1 MRAELSL
8 IAALSAIAF
17 LAGDAATAVLC
28 AMGNSEGDVASA
40 ALSMAQSGILL
51 SLEPL
56 PLAIGAACAC
66 AVWLV
71 WVRWWERRGRY
82 RKGEEHG
89 SARWATQK
97 EMEAFSDRKDA
108 DNNILLTEHAKIRL
122 IDKSHDQR
130 TETNNNVLVI
140 GGPGTGKTRYFVK
153 PNLMQLNANYFITD
167 PKGTLIHDMGWVL
180 EDAGYE
186 IRTFD
191 TINFDRSLHFNPIE
205 YIKGEADTLR
215 FVECLIR
222 NTTGDDQH
230 SGDPFWENA
239 EKLLYTAL
247 ISYLLLHCPEEDHSV
262 PGLLSLLSL
271 ADAREDDEDY
281 MSPLDM
287 LFHEIETGERLM
299 RVAESSGYDIS
310 SREFQ
315 PASSGYAWVKVAKP
329 VRPEDDFALAS
340 YKQFKVAAGK
350 TLKSIMVS
358 CNVRMKPFDIAEM
371 KELLAYDEMALD
383 HLGDAR
389 AKVAVF
395 CSMSD
400 TDSTFDFVFALLMQ
414 QALDT
419 LCEAALSRFSGA
431 LPRCVHFVFDEFANI
446 GTIPDFER
454 MITVTR
460 SRNIAVSM
468 ICQSLSQLDEN
479 YGENNAATIMNA
491 CDTLLYL
498 GGKSADTNQK
508 IADMIGKQTVANV
521 SVNDS
526 RGANPTYT
534 HNYGLIERDLMQA
547 SEVSRMPRDQALVLI
562 NGAQAYLDKKYPLD
576 SHPRRESLEAASK
589 RGAFDFKRY
598 RARREGM
605 LMGE

>member
-17 LAGDAATAVLC
+17 LAGDAATAVLF

-40 ALSMAQSGILL
+40 ALSMAQSGTLL

-262 PGLLSLLSL
+262 PGLLSLLAL

-389 AKVAVF
+389 AKVAIF

-526 RGANPTYT
+526 RGANSTYT

-562 NGAQAYLDKKYPLD
+562 NGAQVYLDKKYPLD

>member
-17 LAGDAATAVLC
+17 LAGDAATAVLF

-40 ALSMAQSGILL
+40 ALSMAQSGTLL

-191 TINFDRSLHFNPIE
+191 TIDFTRSLHFNPIE

-262 PGLLSLLSL
+262 PGLLSLLAL

-389 AKVAVF
+389 AKVAIF

-576 SHPRRESLEAASK
+576 AHPRRESLEAASK

>member
-8 IAALSAIAF
+8 IAALSVIAF

-40 ALSMAQSGILL
+40 ALSMAQSGTLV

-186 IRTFD
+186 IRAFD
-191 TINFDRSLHFNPIE
+191 TIDFDRSLHFNPIE

-262 PGLLSLLSL
+262 PGLLSLLAL

-299 RVAESSGYDIS
+299 RVAESTGYDIS

-576 SHPRRESLEAASK
+576 AHPRRESLEAASK

>member
-1 MRAELSL
+1 MRGELALITALSSL
-8 IAALSAIAF
+8 AFAAGDVTCGTLLSAQEPQADMAAL
-17 LAGDAATAVLC
+17 
-28 AMGNSEGDVASA
+28 
-40 ALSMAQSGILL
+40 LL
-51 SLEPL
+51 SNIASGKVFFLDPL
-56 PLAIGAACAC
+56 PLAIGAALTCV
-66 AVWLV
+66 VWLV
-71 WVRWWERRGRY
+71 WVRSWERRGRY
-82 RKGEEHG
+82 RRGEEHG
-89 SARWATQK
+89 SARWASRK
-97 EMEAFSDRKDA
+97 EMEAFSDRHDA
-108 DNNILLTEHAKIRL
+108 DNNILLTDHASIRL
-122 IDKSHDQR
+122 IDKAHDQK

-153 PNLMQLNANYFITD
+153 PNLMQVNANYFITD

-186 IRTFD
+186 IRAFD
-191 TINFDRSLHFNPIE
+191 TIDFARSLHFNPLS
-205 YIKGEADTLR
+205 YVDGEADVLR
-215 FVECLIR
+215 FVECIIR

-230 SGDPFWENA
+230 AGDPFWENA

-247 ISYLLLHCPEEDHSV
+247 VSYLLLHCPEEDRNV
-262 PGLLSLLSL
+262 PGLLALLAL

-299 RVAESSGYDIS
+299 KVADAAGYDVS

-315 PASSGYAWVKVAKP
+315 PASSGYAWVKVASP
-329 VRPEDDFALAS
+329 IRPEDDFALAS

-358 CNVRMKPFDIAEM
+358 CNVRMKPFDVAEM
-371 KELLAYDEMALD
+371 RELLAYDEMALN
-383 HLGDAR
+383 HLGDAGS
-389 AKVAVF
+389 KVAVF

-414 QALDT
+414 QALDA
-419 LCEAALSRFSGA
+419 LCEVALSRFSGS

-446 GTIPDFER
+446 GVIPDFER

-468 ICQSLSQLDEN
+468 ILQSLSQLDEN

-491 CDTLLYL
+491 CDTLLFL

-508 IADMIGKQTVANV
+508 IADMIGKQTVASV

-526 RGANPTYT
+526 RGANPSYT

-547 SEVSRMPRDQALVLI
+547 SEVSRMPRDEALVLI
-562 NGAQAYLDKKYPLD
+562 NGAQAFKDKKYPLD
-576 SHPRRESLEAASK
+576 KHPRRMLLDAARK
-589 RGAFDFKRY
+589 RGAFDFTRY
-598 RARREGM
+598 RARREGS
-605 LMGE
+605 LMDE